1 MMKRIYNIALGLI
14 VCLSFVACIE
24 DEEKETFFSLDKTSV
39 TFGDVGG
46 TDVVNV
52 MSNES
57 WTVSVT
63 EPWLSVTPATGIGN
77 AACTIVVDSSLIN
90 DPREAAIRFTPA
102 TQPVEFVKVT
112 QYGYD
117 KKITPQDSVISIESS
132 AKLEERYF
140 ETTVLTNILFTVEL
154 DDAAKEW
161 LTPEKVSIDL
171 DKGARPRTTK
181 LRFDWRMNT
190 VPEQREAIIKLVPQG
205 EGAETVDTAFISVRQ
220 KPGVK
225 IEDNRAGDSIALT
238 VIYERMNCWSD
249 AWDTSEN
256 LQYWRGVTLWEAA
269 DEEIVSGEVPQ
280 DAVGRVR
287 AVQYSFL
294 NTKEDIPSEIRHLK
308 YLESLSIS
316 SNVNTMLLN
325 IELGSSICE
334 LEYLKYLTIFSYG
347 LVSLPDDFY
356 KLGDK
361 LVALDLSAN
370 NFDKIP
376 PVLTKDNFKELKS
389 LSFVASRR
397 WQTTDLR
404 KKGEYES
411 KDGLGL
417 HIDVTTDTVF
427 RNLLLWENLE
437 ELAFSNCYLEGQLPD
452 FEVGDYGVKAY
463 SEEDVA
469 GNDTLKN
476 LYIYEMPKI
485 LPNCTMLRL
494 NLNFL
499 TGDLPKW
506 LRYHPHFL
514 DWAPELLIF
523 NQQEKGLNSKGE
535 PVRFDNESEVKEL
548 QYYFDF
554 FPGTKEKYELKEEIG
569 EDEETDNDE
578 ITEE

>member
-1 MMKRIYNIALGLI
+1 MKRIYNIALGLI